1 MTLRYLLDT
10 NVLSALIRE
19 PQGPIAQRIAA
30 AGEETVCTSVLV
42 AAELRYGAH
51 KSGSVRLAERVD
63 LILSTLEILP
73 LEVPADRHYGDI
85 RQRLARLG
93 TPIGPNDLLIAAQ
106 ARSLDLTVVTA
117 NEREFARVPGLRVEN
132 WA

>member
-1 MTLRYLLDT
+1 MSTRTWRRWMTWCSERDA
-10 NVLSALIRE
+10 AL
-19 PQGPIAQRIAA
+19 P
-30 AGEETVCTSVLV
+30 AGHEC
-42 AAELRYGAH
+42 AF
-51 KSGSVRLAERVD
+51 RVD

-93 TPIGPNDLLIAAQ
+93 TPIGPNVLLIAAQ

>member
-10 NVLSALIRE
+10 NVLSALIRD

-93 TPIGPNDLLIAAQ
+93 TPIGPNVLLIAAQ

-117 NEREFARVPGLRVEN
+117 NEREFARVPGLRIEN

>member
-93 TPIGPNDLLIAAQ
+93 TPIGPNGLLIAAQ